1 VGNRRRYA
9 EIVAGQREPEERA
22 AQQTPWI
29 GLKLAERIGLPG
41 YPPPR
46 VLEPVEDESAA
57 ADDEWEGVA

>member
-9 EIVAGQREPEERA
+9 EIVAGQRAPEERA

-46 VLEPVEDESAA
+46 LLEPVEEPCEPPA
-57 ADDEWEGVA
+57 DEWEGVA